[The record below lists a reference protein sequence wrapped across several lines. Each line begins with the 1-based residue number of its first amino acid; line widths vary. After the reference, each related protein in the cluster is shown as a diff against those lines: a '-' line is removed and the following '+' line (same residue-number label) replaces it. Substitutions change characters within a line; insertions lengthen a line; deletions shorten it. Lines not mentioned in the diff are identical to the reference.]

1 MLCCGI
7 HGSSKLTL
15 TCGRGRKVRIWTILI
30 RFRVSTALL
39 MLEPDPAKR
48 IALLK
53 RFGEYINVALSQI
66 PPGSRDGLRPDG
78 TAWRHEGNYPGYSFP
93 AFKNASQLVYMLQ
106 GTPFEVR
113 KEGRAA
119 LKKRWFQHG
128 FTATQRPQ
136 WGSRVVT
143 HSIHQA

>member
-1 MLCCGI
+1 
-7 HGSSKLTL
+7 
-15 TCGRGRKVRIWTILI
+15 
-30 RFRVSTALL
+30 

-113 KEGRAA
+113 KKDVLR
-119 LKKRWFQHG
+119 
-128 FTATQRPQ
+128 
-136 WGSRVVT
+136 
-143 HSIHQA
+143 